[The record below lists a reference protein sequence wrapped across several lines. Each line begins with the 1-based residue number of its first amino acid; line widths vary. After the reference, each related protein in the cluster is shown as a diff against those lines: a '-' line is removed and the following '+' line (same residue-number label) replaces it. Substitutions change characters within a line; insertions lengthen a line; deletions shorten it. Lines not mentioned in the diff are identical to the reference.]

1 MGIDQGTLA
10 ELRSRYGAREARLA
24 EAAIDVI
31 AGEDGLEAVTAHRL
45 QEFLWRTLPGW
56 RIDDPERVAAA
67 LGHLFTLTGLDR
79 YAELATCDTTKTI
92 LAVYS
97 RQGAD
102 AGREACDAA
111 IAESGLQPPDTTLL
125 AWRVFSGPVEHAPAP
140 PCWRWR

>member
-1 MGIDQGTLA
+1 MGIDQVTLA

-31 AGEDGLEAVTAHRL
+31 AGADGLEAVTAHRL

-79 YAELATCDTTKTI
+79 YAELATCEQTESI
-92 LAVYS
+92 LEVYA
-97 RQGAD
+97 GEGID

-111 IAESGLQPPDTTLL
+111 IAESGLLPPDTTLL
-125 AWRVFSGPVEHAPAP
+125 GS
-140 PCWRWR
+140 RWLCRFA